1 KFEKAFDRF
10 EDVESNY
17 ITALIEDKGIPSH
30 DDWEIG
36 KNLSIFLERFYNLT
50 KRVSGSLYVTSN
62 VYLEEICDVYCTL
75 NAWARSEDE
84 QFKDMSLKMLDK
96 YDKYWGDVEK
106 MNMLLYIAAV
116 LDPRYKFDYVE
127 FCFKKMYSQEVAEAL
142 HEKVKS
148 TMDELFVEYKKMA
161 DTLGNT
167 SSAQT
172 TLTPQ
177 SSLNTL
183 SATVDSN
190 TISET
195 STKNEFRKYK
205 SSTVRGGQKSDL
217 DKYITDEFDE
227 DEDSFDILG
236 WWKKNGHRSS
246 LTPKIVQALI
256 CSQDWLRQGAYCSIH
271 EFESE
276 VSELDKLDEDL
287 SKLKLDPVIDA

>member
-1 KFEKAFDRF
+1 
-10 EDVESNY
+10 
-17 ITALIEDKGIPSH
+17 
-30 DDWEIG
+30 
-36 KNLSIFLERFYNLT
+36 
-50 KRVSGSLYVTSN
+50 
-62 VYLEEICDVYCTL
+62 
-75 NAWARSEDE
+75 
-84 QFKDMSLKMLDK
+84 MSLKMLDK

-127 FCFKKMYSQEVAEAL
+127 FCFKKMYSQEVAKEL
-142 HEKVKS
+142 LTKVKS
-148 TMDELFVEYKKMA
+148 TMDELFLEYKKMA